1 MKRLTNFIQNMSLTQ
16 QLVSLVLISVFLFG
30 FFLLSYIT
38 TNINHIAQNQMFS
51 LIHRSQDAVIDN
63 FYNFVPSEDLF
74 SNTDPTVV
82 HYIIY
87 TDDSQD
93 ILTNAATQIG
103 IDLFSEFTAKITT
116 QTSDST
122 DNISSLAQPKVAY
135 TVTRIGNEVWIV
147 SFMVTNTMN
156 QFKSALVNEVVNII
170 LIMVGLIFLFLMAWV
185 GYLIHSLKQIETYIN
200 DYKKG
205 EVAELIINRK
215 DEIGELANAIVTMN
229 NELKRQELLKEEM
242 IHNISHDLKTPIA
255 TIKSYGESIKDG
267 VYPYDTLEASVDV
280 IIEHAS
286 RLEKKVHSLLLLNR
300 MDYMLQ
306 DGKPGKADMKTVVE
320 KAIRSVKVLKPQIR
334 LITDLTSCSY
344 LGSEE
349 PWRVVVEN
357 LLDNALRYAKTVVE
371 IRLTKDELSVY
382 NDGIKIPEDRMEQLF
397 KPFERGSGGQ
407 FGLGLSIVHRVITA
421 YGYSIRIQN
430 EDQGVSFIITPETKK
445 ESPVSDF
452 NG

>member
-1 MKRLTNFIQNMSLTQ
+1 MKRLKTFIQNMSLTQ

-30 FFLLSYIT
+30 FFLLSYIF

-51 LIHRSQDAVIDN
+51 LIHRSQDAIIEN
-63 FYNFVPSEDLF
+63 YYNFVPSENLF

-87 TDDSQD
+87 TDDSHPTM
-93 ILTNAATQIG
+93 TNAATQIG
-103 IDLFSEFTAKITT
+103 IDLFSEFTT
-116 QTSDST
+116 QIAVQTKDTT
-122 DNISSLAQPKVAY
+122 DNISTLSQPKVAY
-135 TVTRIGNEVWIV
+135 TVTKVGNEVWIV

-156 QFKSALVNEVVNII
+156 QFKTTLINEVVNII

-200 DYKKG
+200 EYKKG
-205 EVAELIINRK
+205 DNVELIINRK
-215 DEIGELANAIVTMN
+215 DEIGELATAIVTMN
-229 NELKRQELLKEEM
+229 KELKRQEQLKEEM
-242 IHNISHDLKTPIA
+242 VHNISHDLKTPIA

-267 VYPYDTLEASVDV
+267 IYPYGTLDASVDV

-300 MDYMLQ
+300 MEYMIQ
-306 DGKPGKADMKTVVE
+306 DGKPGKTDMKSVVE
-320 KAIRSVKVLKPQIR
+320 KAIRSVKVLKPEIK

-344 LGSEE
+344 VGSEE

-371 IRLTKDELSVY
+371 IRLAKDELSVY
-382 NDGIKIPEDRMEQLF
+382 NDGAKIPENRMEQLF

-421 YGYSIRIQN
+421 YGYGIRIHN
-430 EDQGVSFIITPETKK
+430 EDDGVTFIITPENTMK
-445 ESPVSDF
+445 ETEIP
-452 NG
+452 N

>member
-1 MKRLTNFIQNMSLTQ
+1 MKRIKTYVENMSLTQ
-16 QLVSLVLISVFLFG
+16 QLVSLVLISIFLFG
-30 FFLLSYIT
+30 FFLLSYIF

-51 LIHRSQDAVIDN
+51 LIHRSQDAVIEN
-63 FYNFVPSEDLF
+63 YYNFASSDKMF
-74 SNTDPTVV
+74 SNSDPTVV
-82 HYIIY
+82 HYIIF

-93 ILTNAATQIG
+93 ILTNSATQIG
-103 IDLFSEFTAKITT
+103 IDLFSEFTTKIST
-116 QTSDST
+116 QLTKTT
-122 DNISSLAQPKVAY
+122 DNLSSLSQPNVAY
-135 TVTRIGNEVWIV
+135 TITHVGNEVWVV

-156 QFKSALVNEVVNII
+156 QFKSTLINEVVNII

-205 EVAELIINRK
+205 DNVELVINRK
-215 DEIGELANAIVTMN
+215 DEIGELATAIVTMN
-229 NELKRQELLKEEM
+229 KELKRQELLKEEM
-242 IHNISHDLKTPIA
+242 VHNISHDLKTPIA

-267 VYPYDTLEASVDV
+267 IYPYDTLEASVDV

-300 MDYMLQ
+300 MEYLIQ
-306 DGKPGKADMKTVVE
+306 DGKPGKTDMKIVVE
-320 KAIRSVKVLKPQIR
+320 KAIRSVKVLKPDIK

-344 LGSEE
+344 VGQEE

-357 LLDNALRYAKTVVE
+357 LLDNALRYAKTQVE

-382 NDGIKIPEDRMEQLF
+382 NDGIKIPENRMAQLF
-397 KPFERGSGGQ
+397 KPYERGSGGQ

-421 YGYSIRIQN
+421 YGYSIRIHN
-430 EDQGVSFIITPETKK
+430 EDDGVTFIIAPENTMK
-445 ESPVSDF
+445 ETEF
-452 NG
+452 YN

>member
-1 MKRLTNFIQNMSLTQ
+1 MKRFKTYVQNMSLTQ
-16 QLVSLVLISVFLFG
+16 QLVSLVLISIFLFG
-30 FFLLSYIT
+30 FFLLSYIF

-51 LIHRSQDAVIDN
+51 LIHRSQDAVIEN
-63 FYNFVPSEDLF
+63 FYNFASSETMF
-74 SNTDPTVV
+74 SNSDPTVV

-87 TDDSQD
+87 TDDSQE
-93 ILTNAATQIG
+93 IMTNSATQIG
-103 IDLFSEFTAKITT
+103 IDLFSEFTTSISTQVAKT
-116 QTSDST
+116 T
-122 DNISSLAQPKVAY
+122 DNLSNLSQPNVAY
-135 TVTRIGNEVWIV
+135 TITHIGNEVWIV

-156 QFKSALVNEVVNII
+156 QFKSTLINEVVNII

-205 EVAELIINRK
+205 DNVELVINRK
-215 DEIGELANAIVTMN
+215 DEIGELATAIVTMN
-229 NELKRQELLKEEM
+229 KELKRQELLKEEM
-242 IHNISHDLKTPIA
+242 VHNISHDLKTPIA

-267 VYPYDTLEASVDV
+267 IYPYDTLEASVDV

-300 MDYMLQ
+300 MEYLIQ
-306 DGKPGKADMKTVVE
+306 DGKPGKTDMKLVVE
-320 KAIRSVKVLKPQIR
+320 KAIRSVKVLKPDIK

-344 LGSEE
+344 VGSEE

-357 LLDNALRYAKTVVE
+357 LLDNALRYAKTRVE

-382 NDGIKIPEDRMEQLF
+382 NDGIKIPENRMTQLF
-397 KPFERGSGGQ
+397 KPYERGSGGQ

-421 YGYSIRIQN
+421 YGYSIRIHN
-430 EDQGVSFIITPETKK
+430 EDDGVTFIITPENTMK
-445 ESPVSDF
+445 ETEF
-452 NG
+452 YN